1 MYSHL
6 RFVIAAALIAFGGV
20 IAVGVPALLLA
31 VDRPLLA
38 QTDVS
43 EPAAS
48 SCAQQSWLHF
58 DRNCSQR
65 GLPWAAARG
74 TANAGPVEAPLEP
87 AAEQPLTEGRQAATA
102 PEPSAPQFSM
112 RQLSEPQLF
121 APQISVPQSFTSRDT
136 AAREVP
142 PQESATNDAAPRTSA
157 AKDTA
162 PQVTAPDSATSN
174 GATSGGAPSSGTTSS
189 GATSSGAHKRRH
201 QRLPRPRK
209 PRAKNWRLA
218 NPHPKRPDPGSR
230 WSRARSNGTGADEV
244 GTASAG
250 RGTARRAI
258 PGRCADPCAAREAS
272 CSRGPDRE
280 TTGERSLECR
290 AKIRRCPAGDSRELL
305 CRRRYTA
312 QDRHPAHLDP
322 GRLLLLCTA
331 IARVRPSRRAGGV
344 SSPGSKR

>member
-6 RFVIAAALIAFGGV
+6 RFVIAAALIAFGSV

-43 EPAAS
+43 EPPAAS
-48 SCAQQSWLHF
+48 SCGQQGWLHF

-87 AAEQPLTEGRQAATA
+87 AADQPLTEGRQAATA

-136 AAREVP
+136 TAREVP
-142 PQESATNDAAPRTSA
+142 PQESATNDAAPRTAA

-162 PQVTAPDSATSN
+162 PQVTAPQVTAPQAAAPQVAAPQVAAPPVAAPQAKAPAVAAPVEAARQELATRESAPQEVGPGQPVEQSEVTAPVRTRSVRRAPAEERHVAQSPAAAQTRAPLAKRVARGERTVKRPTSEALN
-174 GATSGGAPSSGTTSS
+174 AVR
-189 GATSSGAHKRRH
+189 KFED
-201 QRLPRPRK
+201 PRPEIPANSYAADGT
-209 PRAKNWRLA
+209 PRRIVI
-218 NPHPKRPDPGSR
+218 RPTSIQD
-230 WSRARSNGTGADEV
+230 V
-244 GTASAG
+244 YYYSAP
-250 RGTARRAI
+250 R
-258 PGRCADPCAAREAS
+258 
-272 CSRGPDRE
+272 
-280 TTGERSLECR
+280 
-290 AKIRRCPAGDSRELL
+290 
-305 CRRRYTA
+305 
-312 QDRHPAHLDP
+312 
-322 GRLLLLCTA
+322 
-331 IARVRPSRRAGGV
+331 
-344 SSPGSKR
+344 

>member
-6 RFVIAAALIAFGGV
+6 RFVIAAALIAFGSV

-43 EPAAS
+43 EPPAAS
-48 SCAQQSWLHF
+48 SCGQQGWLHF

-87 AAEQPLTEGRQAATA
+87 AADQPLTEGRQAATA
-102 PEPSAPQFSM
+102 PEPSAAQFSM

-142 PQESATNDAAPRTSA
+142 PPESATNDAAPRTAA

-162 PQVTAPDSATSN
+162 PQVTAPQVTAPQAAAPQVAAPQVATPPVAAPQAKAPAVAAPVEAMRQELATRESAPQEVGPGQTVEQSEVTAPVRTRSVRRAPAEERHVAQYP
-174 GATSGGAPSSGTTSS
+174 ATAQTRAPLS
-189 GATSSGAHKRRH
+189 KRVARGE
-201 QRLPRPRK
+201 RTV
-209 PRAKNWRLA
+209 
-218 NPHPKRPDPGSR
+218 KRPASEALNAVRKFDDALPEIPANSY
-230 WSRARSNGTGADEV
+230 AADGTPRRIVIRPTSIQDV
-244 GTASAG
+244 YYYSAP
-250 RGTARRAI
+250 R
-258 PGRCADPCAAREAS
+258 
-272 CSRGPDRE
+272 
-280 TTGERSLECR
+280 
-290 AKIRRCPAGDSRELL
+290 
-305 CRRRYTA
+305 
-312 QDRHPAHLDP
+312 
-322 GRLLLLCTA
+322 
-331 IARVRPSRRAGGV
+331 
-344 SSPGSKR
+344 

>member
-1 MYSHL
+1 LYSHL
-6 RFVIAAALIAFGGV
+6 RFVIAAALIAFGGM

-31 VDRPLLA
+31 IDRPLLA

-74 TANAGPVEAPLEP
+74 TANAGPVEAPFEP

-102 PEPSAPQFSM
+102 SEPSAPQFSM

-142 PQESATNDAAPRTSA
+142 PQESATNDAAPRIAA

-162 PQVTAPDSATSN
+162 PQVTAPQVQVTTPQVTAPQVAAPQVAAPQVAAPPVAAPQAKAAGVAAPVEAARQELATRESALQEAGPGQPVEQSEVTRPVRTRSVRRTP
-174 GATSGGAPSSGTTSS
+174 AEDRHVAQSPAAAQTRAPL
-189 GATSSGAHKRRH
+189 AKRVARGD
-201 QRLPRPRK
+201 RT
-209 PRAKNWRLA
+209 A
-218 NPHPKRPDPGSR
+218 KRPTSEALNAVRKFDD
-230 WSRARSNGTGADEV
+230 ARPEIPANSYAADGTPRRIVIRPTSIQDV
-244 GTASAG
+244 YYYSAP
-250 RGTARRAI
+250 R
-258 PGRCADPCAAREAS
+258 
-272 CSRGPDRE
+272 
-280 TTGERSLECR
+280 
-290 AKIRRCPAGDSRELL
+290 
-305 CRRRYTA
+305 
-312 QDRHPAHLDP
+312 
-322 GRLLLLCTA
+322 
-331 IARVRPSRRAGGV
+331 
-344 SSPGSKR
+344 

>member
-43 EPAAS
+43 EPPAA

-65 GLPWAAARG
+65 GLPWAAARR
-74 TANAGPVEAPLEP
+74 TANVGPVEAPLEP
-87 AAEQPLTEGRQAATA
+87 AADQPLTEGRQAATA

-136 AAREVP
+136 TTREVP
-142 PQESATNDAAPRTSA
+142 PHESATNDAAPRTSA

-162 PQVTAPDSATSN
+162 PQVTAPQVTAPQAAAPQVAAPQAAAPQVAAPQEAARQEAARQDLATRQP
-174 GATSGGAPSSGTTSS
+174 APQEVGPGQPVEQSEVTAPVRTRSVRRAPAEERHVAQSPAAAQTR
-189 GATSSGAHKRRH
+189 APLAKRVARGE
-201 QRLPRPRK
+201 RT
-209 PRAKNWRLA
+209 
-218 NPHPKRPDPGSR
+218 KRPASEALNAVRKFDDALPEIPANSY
-230 WSRARSNGTGADEV
+230 AADGTPRRIVIRPTSIQDV
-244 GTASAG
+244 YYYSAP
-250 RGTARRAI
+250 R
-258 PGRCADPCAAREAS
+258 
-272 CSRGPDRE
+272 
-280 TTGERSLECR
+280 
-290 AKIRRCPAGDSRELL
+290 
-305 CRRRYTA
+305 
-312 QDRHPAHLDP
+312 
-322 GRLLLLCTA
+322 
-331 IARVRPSRRAGGV
+331 
-344 SSPGSKR
+344 

>member
-1 MYSHL
+1 LYSHL

-43 EPAAS
+43 EPPAA

-102 PEPSAPQFSM
+102 PEPSGPQFSM

-142 PQESATNDAAPRTSA
+142 PQESATNDGAPRIAA

-162 PQVTAPDSATSN
+162 PQVTAPQVTAPQAAAPQVAAPQVAAPQVAAPPVAAPQAKAPAVTAPVEAARQELATRESAPQEA
-174 GATSGGAPSSGTTSS
+174 GSGQPVEQSEVTRPVRTRSVRRAPAEERHVTQSPAAAQTRAPLSKRVVARGERTT
-189 GATSSGAHKRRH
+189 KRPTTEALNAVRKFED
-201 QRLPRPRK
+201 PRPEIPANSYAADGT
-209 PRAKNWRLA
+209 PRRIVI
-218 NPHPKRPDPGSR
+218 RPTSIQD
-230 WSRARSNGTGADEV
+230 V
-244 GTASAG
+244 YYYSAP
-250 RGTARRAI
+250 R
-258 PGRCADPCAAREAS
+258 
-272 CSRGPDRE
+272 
-280 TTGERSLECR
+280 
-290 AKIRRCPAGDSRELL
+290 
-305 CRRRYTA
+305 
-312 QDRHPAHLDP
+312 
-322 GRLLLLCTA
+322 
-331 IARVRPSRRAGGV
+331 
-344 SSPGSKR
+344 

>member
-43 EPAAS
+43 EPPAA

-65 GLPWAAARG
+65 GLPWAAARR
-74 TANAGPVEAPLEP
+74 TANVGPVEAPLEP
-87 AAEQPLTEGRQAATA
+87 AADQPLTEGRQAATA

-136 AAREVP
+136 TTREVP
-142 PQESATNDAAPRTSA
+142 PHESATNDAAPRTSA

-162 PQVTAPDSATSN
+162 PQVTAPQVTAPQAAAPQVAGPQAAAPQVAAPQEAARQEAARQDLATRQP
-174 GATSGGAPSSGTTSS
+174 APQEVGPGQPVEQSEVTAPVRTRSVRRAPAEERHVAQSPAAAQTR
-189 GATSSGAHKRRH
+189 APLAKRVARGE
-201 QRLPRPRK
+201 RT
-209 PRAKNWRLA
+209 
-218 NPHPKRPDPGSR
+218 KRPASEALNAVRKFDDALPEIPANSY
-230 WSRARSNGTGADEV
+230 AADGTPRRIVIRPTSIQDV
-244 GTASAG
+244 YYYSAP
-250 RGTARRAI
+250 R
-258 PGRCADPCAAREAS
+258 
-272 CSRGPDRE
+272 
-280 TTGERSLECR
+280 
-290 AKIRRCPAGDSRELL
+290 
-305 CRRRYTA
+305 
-312 QDRHPAHLDP
+312 
-322 GRLLLLCTA
+322 
-331 IARVRPSRRAGGV
+331 
-344 SSPGSKR
+344 

>member
-6 RFVIAAALIAFGGV
+6 RFVIAAALIAFGSV

-43 EPAAS
+43 EPPAAS

-65 GLPWAAARG
+65 GLPWAAARR

-87 AAEQPLTEGRQAATA
+87 AADQPLTEGRQAATA

-136 AAREVP
+136 ATREVP
-142 PQESATNDAAPRTSA
+142 PHESATNDAAPRTSA

-162 PQVTAPDSATSN
+162 PQVTAPQVTAPQAAAPQVAAPQAAAPQVAAPQEAARQEAARQDLATRQP
-174 GATSGGAPSSGTTSS
+174 APQEVGPGQPVEQSEVTAPVRTRSVRRAPAEERHVAQSPAAAQTR
-189 GATSSGAHKRRH
+189 APLAKRVARGE
-201 QRLPRPRK
+201 RTV
-209 PRAKNWRLA
+209 
-218 NPHPKRPDPGSR
+218 KRPASEALNAVRKFDDALPEIPANSY
-230 WSRARSNGTGADEV
+230 AADGTPRRIVIRPTSIQDV
-244 GTASAG
+244 YYYSAP
-250 RGTARRAI
+250 R
-258 PGRCADPCAAREAS
+258 
-272 CSRGPDRE
+272 
-280 TTGERSLECR
+280 
-290 AKIRRCPAGDSRELL
+290 
-305 CRRRYTA
+305 
-312 QDRHPAHLDP
+312 
-322 GRLLLLCTA
+322 
-331 IARVRPSRRAGGV
+331 
-344 SSPGSKR
+344 

>member
-65 GLPWAAARG
+65 GLPWAAARR
-74 TANAGPVEAPLEP
+74 TANVGPVEAPLEP
-87 AAEQPLTEGRQAATA
+87 AADQPLTEGRQAATA

-142 PQESATNDAAPRTSA
+142 PPESATNDAGPRTAA

-162 PQVTAPDSATSN
+162 PQVTAPQVTAPQAAAPQVATPPVAAPQAKAPAVTAPVEAARQELATRESAPQEAGPGQPVEQSEAP
-174 GATSGGAPSSGTTSS
+174 ATAPVRTMSVRRAPAEDRHVAQSP
-189 GATSSGAHKRRH
+189 AAAQIRAPLAKRVARGD
-201 QRLPRPRK
+201 RT
-209 PRAKNWRLA
+209 A
-218 NPHPKRPDPGSR
+218 KRPTSEALNAVRKFDD
-230 WSRARSNGTGADEV
+230 ARPEIPANSYAADGTPRRIVIRPTSIQDV
-244 GTASAG
+244 YYYSAP
-250 RGTARRAI
+250 R
-258 PGRCADPCAAREAS
+258 
-272 CSRGPDRE
+272 
-280 TTGERSLECR
+280 
-290 AKIRRCPAGDSRELL
+290 
-305 CRRRYTA
+305 
-312 QDRHPAHLDP
+312 
-322 GRLLLLCTA
+322 
-331 IARVRPSRRAGGV
+331 
-344 SSPGSKR
+344 

>member
-31 VDRPLLA
+31 VDRPLLT

-43 EPAAS
+43 EPPAA

-58 DRNCSQR
+58 DPNCSQR

-87 AAEQPLTEGRQAATA
+87 AADQPLTEGRQAATA
-102 PEPSAPQFSM
+102 PEPSAAQFSM

-142 PQESATNDAAPRTSA
+142 PPESATNDAGPRTAA

-162 PQVTAPDSATSN
+162 PQVTAPQVTAPQAAAPQVAAPPVAAPQAKAPAVAAPVEAMRQELATRESAPQEVGPGQTVEQSEVTAPVRTRSVRRAPAEERHVAQSP
-174 GATSGGAPSSGTTSS
+174 ATAQTRAPLS
-189 GATSSGAHKRRH
+189 KRVARGE
-201 QRLPRPRK
+201 RTV
-209 PRAKNWRLA
+209 
-218 NPHPKRPDPGSR
+218 KRPASEALNAVRKFDDALPEIPANSY
-230 WSRARSNGTGADEV
+230 AADGTPRRIVIRPTSIQDV
-244 GTASAG
+244 YYYSAP
-250 RGTARRAI
+250 R
-258 PGRCADPCAAREAS
+258 
-272 CSRGPDRE
+272 
-280 TTGERSLECR
+280 
-290 AKIRRCPAGDSRELL
+290 
-305 CRRRYTA
+305 
-312 QDRHPAHLDP
+312 
-322 GRLLLLCTA
+322 
-331 IARVRPSRRAGGV
+331 
-344 SSPGSKR
+344 

>member
-43 EPAAS
+43 EPPAA

-65 GLPWAAARG
+65 GLPWAAARR

-87 AAEQPLTEGRQAATA
+87 AADQPLTEGRQAATA

-136 AAREVP
+136 ATREVP
-142 PQESATNDAAPRTSA
+142 PHESATNDAAPRTSA

-162 PQVTAPDSATSN
+162 PQVTAPQVTAPQAAAPQVAAPQAAAPQVAAPTSE
-174 GATSGGAPSSGTTSS
+174 GTSS
-189 GATSSGAHKRRH
+189 GRARGSRA
-201 QRLPRPRK
+201 PRIGDSH
-209 PRAKNWRLA
+209 
-218 NPHPKRPDPGSR
+218 NPHRKRSDPGSR
-230 WSRARSNGTGADEV
+230 WSRAR
-244 GTASAG
+244 
-250 RGTARRAI
+250 
-258 PGRCADPCAAREAS
+258 
-272 CSRGPDRE
+272 
-280 TTGERSLECR
+280 
-290 AKIRRCPAGDSRELL
+290 
-305 CRRRYTA
+305 
-312 QDRHPAHLDP
+312 
-322 GRLLLLCTA
+322 
-331 IARVRPSRRAGGV
+331 
-344 SSPGSKR
+344 

>member
-6 RFVIAAALIAFGGV
+6 RFVIAAALIAFGSV

-87 AAEQPLTEGRQAATA
+87 AADQPLTEGRQAATA
-102 PEPSAPQFSM
+102 PEPSAAQFSM

-142 PQESATNDAAPRTSA
+142 PPESATNDAAPRTAA

-162 PQVTAPDSATSN
+162 PQVTAPQVTAPQAAAPQVAAPPVAAPQAKAPAVAAPVEAMRQELATRESAPQEVGPGQTVEQSEVTAPVRTRSVRRAPAEERHVTQSP
-174 GATSGGAPSSGTTSS
+174 ATAQTRAPLS
-189 GATSSGAHKRRH
+189 KRVARGE
-201 QRLPRPRK
+201 RTV
-209 PRAKNWRLA
+209 
-218 NPHPKRPDPGSR
+218 KRPASEALNAVRKFDDALPEIPANSY
-230 WSRARSNGTGADEV
+230 AADGTPRRIVIRPTSIQDV
-244 GTASAG
+244 YYYSAP
-250 RGTARRAI
+250 R
-258 PGRCADPCAAREAS
+258 
-272 CSRGPDRE
+272 
-280 TTGERSLECR
+280 
-290 AKIRRCPAGDSRELL
+290 
-305 CRRRYTA
+305 
-312 QDRHPAHLDP
+312 
-322 GRLLLLCTA
+322 
-331 IARVRPSRRAGGV
+331 
-344 SSPGSKR
+344 